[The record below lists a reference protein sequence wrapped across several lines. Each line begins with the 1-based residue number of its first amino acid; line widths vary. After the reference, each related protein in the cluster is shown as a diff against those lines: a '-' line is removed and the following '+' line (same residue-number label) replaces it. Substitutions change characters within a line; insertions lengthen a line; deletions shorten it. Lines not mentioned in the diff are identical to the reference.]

1 MEVTLY
7 LPYYD
12 YNDDA
17 FSASEDY
24 YSDGEYANAI
34 ADDYNRNK
42 DIVYNSM
49 VDFKEGRG
57 GVFSGADGQTYK
69 FGQKTSQDEEKVAYS
84 SCNATLYN
92 EEGDDDTVDGLIT
105 KFAKQESFI
114 EMVEFDLDSVE
125 EEFESEMNMWSRE
138 HTKIN
143 SYLGKVGEA
152 WVASKE
158 PKRNLKMH
166 LKNNAG
172 EDVYALLENC
182 KIMDNSERDNWI
194 LYVERISLIDKI

>member
-1 MEVTLY
+1 
-7 LPYYD
+7 
-12 YNDDA
+12 
-17 FSASEDY
+17 
-24 YSDGEYANAI
+24 
-34 ADDYNRNK
+34 
-42 DIVYNSM
+42 
-49 VDFKEGRG
+49 
-57 GVFSGADGQTYK
+57 
-69 FGQKTSQDEEKVAYS
+69 VAYS
-84 SCNATLYN
+84 SCNATLYD
-92 EEGDDDTVDGLIT
+92 EEGEDDTVDGLIT

>member
-17 FSASEDY
+17 FNASEDY

-34 ADDYNRNK
+34 ADDYNKNK

-69 FGQKTSQDEEKVAYS
+69 LGQKTSQNEDKVAYS
-84 SCNATLYN
+84 SCKATLYD
-92 EEGDDDTVDGLIT
+92 EEGEDDTVDGLIT

-158 PKRNLKMH
+158 PKRNIKMH

-172 EDVYALLENC
+172 EDTYALLENC

-194 LYVERISLIDKI
+194 IYVERISLIDKI

>member
-17 FSASEDY
+17 FNASEDY

-69 FGQKTSQDEEKVAYS
+69 LGQKTSQNEDKVAYS
-84 SCNATLYN
+84 SCKATLYD
-92 EEGDDDTVDGLIT
+92 EEGEDDTVDGLIT

-143 SYLGKVGEA
+143 SYLGRVGEA

-158 PKRNLKMH
+158 PKRNVKMH

>member
-17 FSASEDY
+17 FNASEDY

-69 FGQKTSQDEEKVAYS
+69 LGQKTSQNEDKVAYS
-84 SCNATLYN
+84 SCKATLYD
-92 EEGDDDTVDGLIT
+92 EEGEDDTVDGLIT

-143 SYLGKVGEA
+143 SYLGRVGEA

-158 PKRNLKMH
+158 PKRNVKMH

-182 KIMDNSERDNWI
+182 KIMDSSERDNWI

>member
-17 FSASEDY
+17 FNASEDY

-34 ADDYNRNK
+34 ADDYNKNK

-69 FGQKTSQDEEKVAYS
+69 LGQKTSQNEDKVAYS
-84 SCNATLYN
+84 SCKATLYD
-92 EEGDDDTVDGLIT
+92 EEGEDDTVDGLIT

-143 SYLGKVGEA
+143 SYLGRVGEA

-158 PKRNLKMH
+158 PKRNVKMH

-182 KIMDNSERDNWI
+182 KIMDSSERDNWI

>member
-17 FSASEDY
+17 FNASEDY

-57 GVFSGADGQTYK
+57 GVFSGVDGQTYK
-69 FGQKTSQDEEKVAYS
+69 LGQKTSQNEDKVAYS
-84 SCNATLYN
+84 SCKATLYD
-92 EEGDDDTVDGLIT
+92 EEGEDDTVDGLIT

-172 EDVYALLENC
+172 EDTYALLENC